1 MKKKIKD
8 CTLQEFISCKT
19 GANNSLEL
27 YPLIAILRCYNR
39 SNYGQQFKDSQ
50 WEFLKRQ
57 LNNDFLEIEIEVLQ
71 NVKD

>member
-8 CTLQEFISCKT
+8 CTLQEFISNKT

-27 YPLIAILRCYNR
+27 YPLIAILRNYNR

-57 LNNDFLEIEIEVLQ
+57 LNNDFLEIEIEV
-71 NVKD
+71 VEDDK

>member
-8 CTLQEFISCKT
+8 CTLQEFISTCFI
-19 GANNSLEL
+19 ANNSLEL
-27 YPLIAILRCYNR
+27 YPLIAILRHYNR

-57 LNNDFLEIEIEVLQ
+57 LNNDFLEIEIEVLD
-71 NVKD
+71 NDK

>member
-8 CTLQEFISCKT
+8 CTLQEFISNKT
-19 GANNSLEL
+19 GANNLLEL

-57 LNNDFLEIEIEVLQ
+57 LNKDFLEIEIEVLD
-71 NVKD
+71 NDK